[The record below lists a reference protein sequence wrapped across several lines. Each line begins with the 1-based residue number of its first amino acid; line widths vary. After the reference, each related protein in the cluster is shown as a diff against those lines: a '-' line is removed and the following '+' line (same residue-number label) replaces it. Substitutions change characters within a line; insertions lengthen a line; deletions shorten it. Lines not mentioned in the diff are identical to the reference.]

1 MQLEVEDPKGDNM
14 ALFLWGH
21 CAEKANL
28 DQLKMGDT
36 ICCANSTVMYN
47 QQIGY
52 FALYCGINSRI
63 LVNPKDEDI
72 NQ

>member
-47 QQIGY
+47 Q
-52 FALYCGINSRI
+52 
-63 LVNPKDEDI
+63 
-72 NQ
+72 